1 MAKTRTEKDDGV
13 IVVTPEVT
21 EEEIIDAAAS
31 ITEVTPEVT
40 PEVTEEVVTPEVTE
54 DEPYISAST
63 RAEMEVGRAALAKA
77 AASAAAE

>member
-40 PEVTEEVVTPEVTE
+40 EEVVTPEVTE
-54 DEPYISAST
+54 DEPYISAQT